1 VGGNGSNRFSA
12 ASRPISDRAH
22 LTTPTMR
29 PIPRTLDLMFIY
41 KDADSRYVYEHADAA
56 RKR

>member
-1 VGGNGSNRFSA
+1 
-12 ASRPISDRAH
+12 
-22 LTTPTMR
+22 MR

-41 KDADSRYVYEHADAA
+41 KDADSRYVNEHADAA